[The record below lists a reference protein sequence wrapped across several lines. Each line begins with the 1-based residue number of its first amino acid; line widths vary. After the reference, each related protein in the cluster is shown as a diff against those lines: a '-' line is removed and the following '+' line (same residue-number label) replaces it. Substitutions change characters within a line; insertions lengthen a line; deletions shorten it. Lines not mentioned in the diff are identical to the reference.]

1 MIKKNLLLFFL
12 LGISQAAYAIFFV
25 DVMPDFQARD
35 GYHSGNKEL
44 QYYDRSL
51 ALQKGT
57 SFVLNLKKESTP
69 NCNEKD
75 PQFNCR
81 YKSGWID
88 TFGKWSTGSSSK
100 GTIVIQASVNHKQ
113 GVDPQGL
120 WPAIWLLPNSLPPLG
135 MEKNAEYPWPLNGE
149 IDIMEGRG
157 SNLNEIA
164 STIHFGTDGATKHA
178 YNGSI
183 FKSSNANI
191 SNQVQYALSWDFT
204 NQSNKSEMLY
214 WNVKISANKEWK
226 ELKRIDLSDLI
237 ESDKSIETCPK
248 LGLNYPE
255 KKHISLKQCLLN
267 VFQAGQES
275 GYYLIVNLA
284 VGGYYDG
291 NPDIN
296 TDLSDS
302 SMTVYSAK
310 YYPDMTDVQK
320 IPSLDFQ

>member
-12 LGISQAAYAIFFV
+12 LGMSKGAYAIFFV
-25 DVMPDFQARD
+25 DVMQDFQARD

-51 ALQKGT
+51 ALQKGS
-57 SFVLNLKKESTP
+57 SFVLNLKKEFTP

-75 PQFNCR
+75 PKFNCR
-81 YKSGWID
+81 YKSAWID
-88 TFGKWSTGSSSK
+88 TFGKWSTGGSSK
-100 GTIVIQASVNHKQ
+100 GTIVIQAAVNQKQ
-113 GVDPQGL
+113 SVDPKGL
-120 WPAIWLLPNSLPPLG
+120 WPAIWLLPNSLPPLS

-164 STIHFGTDGATKHA
+164 STVHFGIDAATKHS

-183 FKSSNANI
+183 FKSLNINI
-191 SNQVQYALSWDFT
+191 SNSVQYALSWDFT
-204 NQSNKSEMLY
+204 KQSNNSEMIY
-214 WNVKISANKEWK
+214 WNVQTSASKGWK

-237 ESDKSIETCPK
+237 ESDKIVETCPK

-255 KKHISLKQCLLN
+255 KARIPLKQCFLN
-267 VFQAGQES
+267 AFQAGQES

-302 SMTVYSAK
+302 SMAVYSAK
-310 YYPDMTDVQK
+310 YYPNIIDVQQ
-320 IPSLDFQ
+320 IPSEEAQ